1 MSALAAALAAHAEQA
16 PSRVALREPGP
27 RGPDGRRAY
36 RVTTTRELDD
46 EVSRVARGLLASGLS
61 PGDRVALMI
70 KPSRALFATVYG
82 LFRAGLV
89 PVLVDPGLGLKNV
102 ARCLDETSPRGF
114 VGIRAAHAA
123 RALFG
128 WGRGTVAVSVCADGS
143 FPFTTPMREVL
154 ARGAAG
160 ALPTPGDDDAA
171 AIVFTSGSTGAPK
184 GVLYT
189 HGNFA
194 AQLAM
199 IRDAFALRPGEVNV
213 PTFAP
218 FALFDPALGLST
230 VLPVMDFTRPARV
243 DPREIIEPVRRF
255 SATMLFGSPA
265 LLDRVASW
273 EGAPFTRLPSLRR
286 VLSAGAPVPPSV
298 LEAWAPM
305 LSPDAEIFTPYGAT
319 EALPVAIIGSRAV
332 LGETAAETKR
342 GAGTCVGRPVPG
354 VEVVIAPISD
364 APIASRAD
372 IAPRGVDE
380 IGEICVKGA
389 NVTREY
395 VGRPEANAQAKVSD
409 PAGGFFHRMGDLG
422 RVDAA
427 GRLWF
432 AGRKSHRVET
442 ARGPLFT
449 DPVEGVF
456 NQHPDVRRTALVGV
470 RGAPVVCVELH
481 AATARPRAEL
491 IAELSALGAAHGVTR
506 EVTVFLFHPAF
517 PVDIRHNA
525 KIFREQLA
533 VWAAAELSRR

>member
-1 MSALAAALAAHAEQA
+1 MSALSDALAAHARTA
-16 PSRVALREPGP
+16 PDRIALRQPGA
-27 RGPDGRRAY
+27 RGRDGRRVY
-36 RVTTTRELDD
+36 TPTTTRELDAL
-46 EVSRVARGLLASGLS
+46 VSRVARGLLASGLS

-70 KPSRALFATVYG
+70 KPSLELFAVVYG

-89 PVLVDPGLGLKNV
+89 PVLVDPGLGLANV
-102 ARCLDETSPRGF
+102 ARCLDETRPRGF
-114 VGIRAAHAA
+114 VGVRAAHAA

-128 WGRGTVAVSVCADGS
+128 WGRRTVRVSVCADGA
-143 FPFTTPMREVL
+143 FPLTMPLRCVL
-154 ARGAAG
+154 ARGGDG
-160 ALPTPGDDDAA
+160 ALPRPASDDPA

-184 GVLYT
+184 GVEYT

-273 EGAPFTRLPSLRR
+273 EGAPFVRLPSLRR

-319 EALPVAIIGSRAV
+319 EALPVAIVGSRTI
-332 LGETAAETKR
+332 LKETAAATRR

-354 VEVVIAPISD
+354 VDVRIVPID
-364 APIASRAD
+364 DGPIAEVTD
-372 IAPRGVDE
+372 TEPCPRGVV
-380 IGEICVKGA
+380 GEITVKGP
-389 NVTREY
+389 NVTRRY
-395 VGRPEANAQAKVSD
+395 VERDAANALAKVRD

-422 RVDAA
+422 RFDDE

-432 AGRKSHRVET
+432 MGRKGHRVVAGEVT
-442 ARGPLFT
+442 HFT

-456 NQHPDVRRTALVGV
+456 NTHPDVRRSALVGV
-470 RGAPVVCVELH
+470 RGEPVVCVELH
-481 AATARPRAEL
+481 RSSRRGEAEL
-491 IAELSALGAAHGVTR
+491 FAELSALGGRHEVTR
-506 EVTVFLFHPAF
+506 GVHRFLVHPGF

-525 KIFREQLA
+525 KIFREKLA
-533 VWAAAELSRR
+533 AWAASRVG